1 MLPLPRPLNAVRS
14 RHTLLTKSRVN
25 LLATPPGLMMLN
37 VPAYFQEQLMLS
49 AADTPMAAFPN
60 GPMPAAPP
68 EPKHV
73 RVNLFV
79 NA

>member
-1 MLPLPRPLNAVRS
+1 
-14 RHTLLTKSRVN
+14 
-25 LLATPPGLMMLN
+25 MMLN